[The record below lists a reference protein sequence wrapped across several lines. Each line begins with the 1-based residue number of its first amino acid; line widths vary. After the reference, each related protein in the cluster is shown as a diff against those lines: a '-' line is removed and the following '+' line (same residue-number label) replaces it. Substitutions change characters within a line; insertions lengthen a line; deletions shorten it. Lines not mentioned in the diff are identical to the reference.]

1 MGVGKLV
8 EFYGDGDQ
16 RPFRGDWV
24 GGWDMVG
31 PSVVV
36 GGSIHAM
43 EVSQKRSLLMKPVSA
58 GIQKISLCK

>member
-16 RPFRGDWV
+16 RPFRGDWE
-24 GGWDMVG
+24 GGTDRQLRWGVAY
-31 PSVVV
+31 PN
-36 GGSIHAM
+36 AM

-58 GIQKISLCK
+58 GIQEKSLRK